1 MCIGALNVCIPHTH
15 MYTCVYK
22 YARYIHILVIAH
34 SKYMP
39 IGHTYV
45 YNANNL

>member
-1 MCIGALNVCIPHTH
+1 

-22 YARYIHILVIAH
+22 YARYIYILVIAK

-45 YNANNL
+45 YNENNL